1 MFIDNQKNSFQTK
14 IDFDESRVDLDNV
27 AAIVVTHLN
36 GVNEDIQNIIQKLTS
51 HNTSNKNNK
60 VYLVEDCAVGFGSEL
75 NGKNVGSIKCH

>member
-60 VYLVEDCAVGFGSEL
+60 VYLVL
-75 NGKNVGSIKCH
+75 LYKIR